1 MSRTIR
7 ERKFQGAN
15 VPGSEYSLSAKVT
28 GNKSSQAISGERK
41 FQGAKGPG
49 SEWDRE
55 RKGQG
60 AKVPGSDL
68 ARVLLADS
76 LQGANWPG
84 SEKARYPVIYH
95 TLHV

>member
-1 MSRTIR
+1 M
-7 ERKFQGAN
+7 
-15 VPGSEYSLSAKVT
+15 
-28 GNKSSQAISGERK
+28 
-41 FQGAKGPG
+41 
-49 SEWDRE
+49 D

-84 SEKARYPVIYH
+84 SEKAMNHVFWVVCADPPPLPMVHCKRYH
-95 TLHV
+95 